1 MGDSLTEG
9 DGNPS
14 AYRYALFE
22 KLVSAGVDF
31 RFIGPSSSRDDVRLP
46 ALYNKHGGNCG
57 YVIGDGSDE
66 GGGSLRKNLR
76 NEHYASTLCGA
87 DIVLLWIGAN
97 DFGQKLELEHI
108 CDRYTDLLLE
118 IWKLAPSATVYGAL
132 MLDTYS
138 HTEILDD
145 WLTDVAP
152 AVFAEMGHRFVP
164 VKLDCVNRKLSLA
177 DGDFHDE
184 DGHPTER
191 GNEKLACSWFDAI
204 IDEVKGLNAE
214 HESDGT
220 EPLVRACKTELE
232 EKSAT
237 IPLGG
242 SRTLRAKVAP
252 ADASVK
258 TVLWKSSNESIARVD
273 RYGRVFPISLGEV
286 DITAQTLDG
295 AHVDTAHI
303 KVAGMQDLTLGY
315 RKLFVSDLTR
325 TDMWEGATDQI
336 KCRYNKFQ
344 VCYKGEP
351 YELKAR
357 DFRFDGERVLVSF
370 VHRTANHGSRSRDNY
385 SAVRLGRYELRVCAL
400 ASVVELYDDG
410 KLVGEYVGVPIAGMD
425 DKYALEV
432 KSSHATVYR
441 NGEALIDCPVG
452 SPDQSAVL
460 TLYWNELYAKSEI
473 KSVEVYGEM

>member
-22 KLVSAGVDF
+22 KLFSAGADF
-31 RFIGPSSSRDDVRLP
+31 RYVGPSSSRDDVRLP

-57 YVIGDGSDE
+57 YVIGDDSDE

-76 NEHYASTLCGA
+76 NEYYASTLKGA

-97 DFGQKLELEHI
+97 DFGQKLDLEHI
-108 CDRYTDLLLE
+108 CDRYTDLLCE

-138 HTEILDD
+138 GTDILDG

-152 AVFAEMGHRFVP
+152 AKFGAMGHRFVP
-164 VKLDCVNRKLSLA
+164 VKLDRENRKLSFA

-184 DGHPTER
+184 DGHPTEH

-204 IDEVKGLNAE
+204 IGEVEQLNAE
-214 HESDGT
+214 GENDGT
-220 EPLVRACKTELE
+220 EPLVRACKIELE
-232 EKSAT
+232 EKNAT

-242 SRTLRAKVAP
+242 SVTLHASVIP

-295 AHVDTAHI
+295 VHVSVAHI

-315 RKLFVSDLTR
+315 KKLFSSDLTNA
-325 TDMWEGATDQI
+325 DKWDGATDQI
-336 KCRYNKFQ
+336 KSRYNKFQ

-351 YELKAR
+351 NEIAAR
-357 DFRFDGERVLVSF
+357 DFCFSGDRLLLSF
-370 VHRTANHGSRSRDNY
+370 VHRTANHGGRSRDNY
-385 SAVRLGRYELRVCAL
+385 SSVRLGRYELRICAL
-400 ASVVELYDDG
+400 ASVTELYDDG
-410 KLVGEYVGVPIAGMD
+410 KLVGEYVGVPISGLD
-425 DKYALEV
+425 DRYALEV
-432 KSSHATVYR
+432 KNSCATVYR
-441 NGEALIDCPVG
+441 NGEVLFEAHVG
-452 SPDQSAVL
+452 KVERDGAL
-460 TLYWNELYAKSEI
+460 TLHWNELYAKSEI
-473 KSVEVYGEM
+473 KSVEVYGE